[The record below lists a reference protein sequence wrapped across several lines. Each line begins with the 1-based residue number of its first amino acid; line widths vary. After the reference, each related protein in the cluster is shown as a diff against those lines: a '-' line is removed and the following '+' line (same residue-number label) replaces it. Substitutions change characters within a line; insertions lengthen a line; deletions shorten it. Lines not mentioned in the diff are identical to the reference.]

1 MASGVIF
8 LELSAYPVEKGCEH
22 MDNVIVEIPEGE
34 TWEPPAL
41 TEAQPVAEE
50 PPEPAPSA
58 APDSAADVFF
68 MQYAVCIL
76 LLTAVLVLRV
86 LDASTFGNTLETFR
100 NNTACPDE
108 PWVTGLFRYIGSL
121 WS

>member
-1 MASGVIF
+1 M
-8 LELSAYPVEKGCEH
+8 ELSAYPVLKGCEH

-76 LLTAVLVLRV
+76 LLTALLAVRLFDESVFH
-86 LDASTFGNTLETFR
+86 STMETFR
-100 NNTACPDE
+100 TRTQSPAE
-108 PWVTGLFRYIGSL
+108 PWVTELFRFIGSL